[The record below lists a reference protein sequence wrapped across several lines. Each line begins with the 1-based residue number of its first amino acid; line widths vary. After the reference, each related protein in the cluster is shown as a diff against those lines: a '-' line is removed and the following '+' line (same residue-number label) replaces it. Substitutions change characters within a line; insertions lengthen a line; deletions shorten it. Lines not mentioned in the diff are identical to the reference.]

1 MRRSAT
7 GSRAGRHGLLP
18 YTVLSHT
25 ADTGIEAT
33 ATSFSELLCEL
44 ATGMFALM
52 GNPQPCTSDQVV
64 EIDVESTSNEE
75 LVVDV
80 LSELLYHSE
89 VEDLF
94 LCHFEVPAI
103 SRHRVRLSASGI
115 ATGDIDVTGPPIKAV
130 TYHDVAA
137 HQTANGWYGRVYF
150 DV

>member
-1 MRRSAT
+1 
-7 GSRAGRHGLLP
+7 LP

-33 ATSFSELLCEL
+33 AASFSELLCEL

-52 GNPQPCTSDQVV
+52 AQPENCVPDSVV
-64 EIDVESTSNEE
+64 EADVESTSKEE
-75 LVVDV
+75 LVVDA

-94 LCHFEVPAI
+94 LCRFAV
-103 SRHRVRLSASGI
+103 L
-115 ATGDIDVTGPPIKAV
+115 ATGSTAVRISAGGVSNDSIELIGPPIKAV

-137 HQTANGWYGRVYF
+137 HKTAEGWYGRVYL

>member
-1 MRRSAT
+1 MVVVLDG
-7 GSRAGRHGLLP
+7 GSLP

-33 ATSFSELLCEL
+33 ADTFPELLRDL
-44 ATGMFALM
+44 AAGMFGLM
-52 GNPQPCTSDQVV
+52 GSPEPGATDRLV
-64 EIDVESTSNEE
+64 EVGVESASHED

-94 LCHFEVPAI
+94 LCWFEVRATGP
-103 SRHRVRLSASGI
+103 SSVHVTASGV
-115 ATGDIDVTGPPIKAV
+115 ANAGVELTGAPIKAV
-130 TYHDVAA
+130 TYHDVAVSE
-137 HQTANGWYGRVYF
+137 TEEGWYGRVYF